1 MPDFSN
7 ITLVSGTGLS
17 NAQGAAYSLALCSRQ
32 MPQANALLFSPERPA
47 DLPPHI
53 RHRVIAP
60 LSYHEYSWFM
70 MFALWKFIDTE
81 FALVVQEDGWILDIG
96 NWSDEFLNYDY
107 LGAPIHLARVDMPE
121 GIMWMREFSW
131 CEHLSKPDRIVRPVL
146 NGGFS
151 LRSRRML
158 RALIDHPQI
167 RVEIPPPDVVE
178 VEPIRMEWFHKPLN
192 EDVQLS
198 AALRPQL
205 EAAGLKFAPLDL
217 CLQFAVEDT
226 GPLHTGLNAKHLFG
240 MHGWWRRLAG
250 IDPLTVR
257 YGIARQLADQSDGE
271 RTIIAMLQARGYR
284 IEFDP
289 KPR

>member
-1 MPDFSN
+1 MSDFSN
-7 ITLVSGTGLS
+7 ITLVSVTGL
-17 NAQGAAYSLALCSRQ
+17 NDARGAAYSLALSSRQ
-32 MPQANALLFSPERPA
+32 MPQASVLLISPARPA

-60 LSYHEYSWFM
+60 LSYHEYSWFI
-70 MFALWKFIDTE
+70 MFALWKLIDTE
-81 FALVVQEDGWILDIG
+81 FALIVQEDGWILDIR
-96 NWSDEFLNYDY
+96 NWSDDFLNYDY
-107 LGAPIHLARVDMPE
+107 LGAPIALGRVDMPE
-121 GIMWMREFSW
+121 GIMWMQNFTW
-131 CEHLSKPDRIVRPVL
+131 CEHLNRPDRVVRPVL

-167 RVEIPPPDVVE
+167 RVEIPPPEVVE

-205 EAAGLKFAPLDL
+205 EAVGLKFAPLDL
-217 CLQFAVEDT
+217 CLQFAAEDI
-226 GPLHTGLNAKHLFG
+226 GPLHVGRNINRLFG
-240 MHGWWRRLAG
+240 LHGWWRRLVS
-250 IDPLTVR
+250 IDPPTVR
-257 YGIARQLADQSDGE
+257 YGVTRQLAEHIGGE
-271 RTIIAMLQARGYR
+271 RVIIAMLQARGYR

-289 KPR
+289 APR